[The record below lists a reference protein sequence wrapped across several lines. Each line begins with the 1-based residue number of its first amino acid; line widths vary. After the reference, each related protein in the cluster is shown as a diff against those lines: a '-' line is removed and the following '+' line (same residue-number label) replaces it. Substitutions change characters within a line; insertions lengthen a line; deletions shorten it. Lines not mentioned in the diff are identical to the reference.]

1 MNRRILYLFS
11 IIAVYILVLAP
22 AASANHHVW
31 LVMDSNKQLSGMT
44 GDESRASWWMING
57 AVTTYKSNS
66 TTISS
71 NVTTAVNN
79 WNAQIPQVRITGTGS
94 DLVFD
99 YSDSVCAVGSGG
111 CHSIASVYNDTTR
124 KANFTLSSNITI
136 TSSSSNKTRT
146 AAHEIGH
153 YLGLHERY
161 RDDGSTGDL
170 CNSENTIMNGG
181 GCDTNTG
188 PTSLDKSRMDNFMGS
203 GYANNVLP
211 VLNASGIVTVTWDD
225 YAYGELHY
233 RVRYQKNVSG
243 AWSTI
248 STSEVTMNTGLV
260 ASASWKSPPLKP
272 QSSLSLSSYGK
283 GSYRVE
289 ITPYFKSY
297 DKYGVV
303 TYSSS
308 FTYYG

>member
-1 MNRRILYLFS
+1 MNRKVMYFFS
-11 IIAVYILVLAP
+11 IISVYILVLAP
-22 AASANHHVW
+22 AASAHHHIW
-31 LVMDSNKQLSGMT
+31 LVLDANKQLSGFT

-66 TTISS
+66 TTIST

-79 WNAQIPQVRITGTGS
+79 WNSQIPQVRISGSGS

-99 YSDSVCAVGSGG
+99 YSDSVCSSTAGG

-124 KANFTLSSNITI
+124 KANFTLSSKITI
-136 TSSSSNKTRT
+136 TSNSSNRTRT

-161 RDDGSTGDL
+161 RDDGSSGDF
-170 CNSENTIMNGG
+170 CHTENTVMNGG

-188 PTSLDKSRMDNFMGS
+188 PTSLDKTRMDNFMGS
-203 GYANNVLP
+203 GFANVALP
-211 VLNASGIVTVTWDD
+211 VINSSGVMTVTWDD

-233 RVRYQKNVSG
+233 RVRYQKLVSG
-243 AWSTI
+243 SWSTI
-248 STSEVTMNTGLV
+248 STSEVTANTGLI
-260 ASASWKSPPLKP
+260 ASASWKSPSLKP
-272 QSSLSLSSYGK
+272 QASLNLSSHGK
-283 GSYRVE
+283 GSYRAEV
-289 ITPYFKSY
+289 TPYFKSY

-303 TYSSS
+303 SYSSS
-308 FTYYG
+308 VTY